1 MPQMHLYVRDEL
13 ADEIRRR
20 AQAKGIP
27 VSRYLGELI
36 EREFVQ
42 GWPDGYFERVV
53 GAWKGEPLSRRAPDD
68 DYEKRDA
75 L

>member
-13 ADEIRRR
+13 AEEIRLR
-20 AQAKGIP
+20 AKAKGIP

-36 EREFVQ
+36 ERELAQ
-42 GWPDGYFERVV
+42 GWPEGFFERVV
-53 GAWKGEPLSRRAPDD
+53 GTWNGEPLARPAQDD
-68 DYEKRDA
+68 VYEPRDA